1 MITSSTKTTKRSR
14 WMDWRPRSPTI
25 TRLTPNEPS
34 KPSNPGFV
42 GFDGSAQAEISI
54 VQVAVPEQLASA
66 GDTTWRAIRAIP
78 RGVRLVEWKLKD
90 PPVAIETC
98 AVVTDPELFAS
109 STLRQLQTALSNS
122 KKWAGW
128 SVPQLIDR
136 LSQVG
141 VLVTLEPHVSKV
153 NSKV

>member
-1 MITSSTKTTKRSR
+1 MITSSPKATKRSR
-14 WMDWRPRSPTI
+14 WMDWQPQSQTI
-25 TRLTPNEPS
+25 TRLEPNEPT
-34 KPSNPGFV
+34 KPSKPGFV

-54 VQVAVPEQLASA
+54 VQVAVPEQLTSSD
-66 GDTTWRAIRAIP
+66 DTTWRAIRAMP

-90 PPVAIETC
+90 PPVVIETC
-98 AVVTDPELFAS
+98 SVVTDPELFAS
-109 STLRQLQTALSNS
+109 STLRQLQAALSNP

-141 VLVTLEPHVSKV
+141 VLVTLEPRASK
-153 NSKV
+153 